1 VLAAA
6 AATGCRLRLLLL
18 PALSARRRS
27 RQPPV
32 RPVVAPVRVRLE
44 YGRVRHMRELVHD
57 WRVPTAV
64 HVRPYRTT
72 VEAPRRKEGR
82 AHGLSAQRRL
92 RGCAAA
98 AAAACCCCLLLA
110 SARPRGSSSLR
121 SSPAGGP
128 AQQQQATRQCEDAAA
143 AVSATPQQQQ
153 APAWG
158 RRQQVLHAWLR
169 RVAG

>member
-98 AAAACCCCLLLA
+98 AAACGAACC
-110 SARPRGSSSLR
+110 SHRPDR
-121 SSPAGGP
+121 
-128 AQQQQATRQCEDAAA
+128 AAA
-143 AVSATPQQQQ
+143 RS
-153 APAWG
+153 
-158 RRQQVLHAWLR
+158 
-169 RVAG
+169 